1 MRFRTFIHATGSRLA
16 NFTPLV
22 AIALTVLLGVT
33 AIGWLAIRILSAADP
48 SQSHPRRSNLKS
60 VPGRLKLL

>member
-33 AIGWLAIRILSAADP
+33 AIGWLAIRILSADDP
-48 SQSHPRRSNLKS
+48 SPVASPQIEPEVGS
-60 VPGRLKLL
+60 